1 MSVAICWL
9 RFGFNIATFCRQW
22 LHTMTCATKAAQ
34 TRRIKA
40 TSVQHHAE
48 AGYAASRAPNHS
60 GKRRAVC
67 MQIGSLVFVQKGV
80 K

>member
-1 MSVAICWL
+1 
-9 RFGFNIATFCRQW
+9 
-22 LHTMTCATKAAQ
+22 MTCATKAAQ